1 MSFIATRLRPAALA
15 AAALSALVL
24 AAGPVQAAG
33 EAEHPIHPEN
43 GWPFAGPLGRFDKA
57 SLQRGFQ
64 VYTQVCAACHSMRL
78 LHYRNLGDDGGPG
91 YDEDEVKAIA
101 ANYQVPAGPDEYGNE
116 VDEYGQPLTR
126 PARPEDRFKMPYP
139 NETAARAA
147 NGGAYPPDLSVIT
160 KARHGGAD
168 YVYSLLQGYK
178 EPPEDVELRAGAYY
192 NIYFPGKQYAMPQP
206 LYDDLIEYTDGTPAT
221 IEQMSYDV
229 TQFLHWAAEPK
240 MEERKKLG
248 LMVMIY
254 LSIFA
259 VLLYLSYRRIWRNV
273 DH

>member
-1 MSFIATRLRPAALA
+1 MSFIAQRLRPAAILA
-15 AAALSALVL
+15 ATLSAFALTSAPAIAV
-24 AAGPVQAAG
+24 G
-33 EAEHPIHPEN
+33 EYEHPIHPEK
-43 GWPFAGPLGRFDKA
+43 GWPFEGPLGRFDKA

-64 VYTQVCAACHSMRL
+64 VYTQVCSTCHGMRL
-78 LHYRNLGDDGGPG
+78 LSYRNLSDDGGPG
-91 YDEDEVKAIA
+91 FTEDEVKVIA
-101 ANYQVPAGPDEYGNE
+101 AEYQVPAGPDEYGNE

-126 PARPEDRFKMPYP
+126 PARPDDTFKAPYS
-139 NETAARAA
+139 NEVAARAA
-147 NGGAYPPDLSVIT
+147 NGGALPPDLSVIT
-160 KARHGGAD
+160 KARHYGPD
-168 YVYSLLQGYK
+168 YIYSLLQGYK
-178 EPPEDVELRAGAYY
+178 EPPEGYELRAGAYY

-254 LSIFA
+254 LGIFA
-259 VLLYLSYRRIWRNV
+259 ILLYFSYRRVWRDV